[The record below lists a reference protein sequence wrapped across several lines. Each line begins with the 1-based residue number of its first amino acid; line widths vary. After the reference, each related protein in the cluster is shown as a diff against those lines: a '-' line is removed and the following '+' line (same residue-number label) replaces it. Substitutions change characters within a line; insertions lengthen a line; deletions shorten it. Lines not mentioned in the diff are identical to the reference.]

1 MAFDAGNVR
10 AMQDELEKA
19 KAEAALRISVRYDG
33 YTQEE
38 KRKVEETY
46 GRILGA
52 LHELGIAT

>member
-1 MAFDAGNVR
+1 
-10 AMQDELEKA
+10 MQDELEKA